1 MSAATTAPNADH
13 WASPYISIVIPIY
26 NEYDNLPEL
35 IEQVEQAMAAA
46 GVSWELICVDDGSR
60 DGSDRLLAEL
70 AATRPW
76 LKPLYLNRNYGQS
89 TAMQAGFDAARGAI
103 LVTLDGD
110 LQNDP
115 ADIPR
120 LLRAL
125 EDHPE
130 IDILSG
136 WRVSRQDK
144 TWSRKI
150 PSRIAN
156 WLISRVTGVKLHD
169 YGCSL
174 KLYRREAL
182 EHVKLYGE
190 LHRFIPALAGQFGA
204 RVMELP
210 VNHRA
215 RTRGQSKYGLDRT
228 VRVLLDLLWVKF
240 LLRFLHR
247 PMHAFGGTGAAML
260 FLGFLILLVLSFEK
274 LFLGE
279 NIGGRPL
286 LLLGVMLSLMGVQF
300 LGLGVI
306 GEMLTRI
313 YHEPGGG
320 KQYVLRAAP
329 RRERVRGEGQS
340 LRPGPFPD
348 NRSRNAGTYP

>member
-1 MSAATTAPNADH
+1 MATTPETPIADSAPELDV
-13 WASPYISIVIPIY
+13 SIVIPIY
-26 NEYDNLPEL
+26 NEYDNLPDL
-35 IEQVEQAMAAA
+35 VEQVAQAMQTT
-46 GVSWELICVDDGSR
+46 GVNWELICVDDGSR

-70 AATRPW
+70 AQDRPW
-76 LKPLYLNRNYGQS
+76 LRPLFLNRNYGQS
-89 TAMQAGFDAARGAI
+89 TAMQAGFDAARGAT

-120 LLRAL
+120 LLKEL
-125 EDHPE
+125 EAHPE

-136 WRVSRQDK
+136 WRKDRQDK
-144 TWSRKI
+144 TLSRKI
-150 PSRIAN
+150 PSHIAN

-182 EHVKLYGE
+182 RHVKIYGE

-215 RTRGQSKYGLDRT
+215 RTRGQSKYGIDRT

-260 FLGFLILLVLSFEK
+260 LVGFLILLVLSFEK
-274 LFLGE
+274 LVLGE

-286 LLLGVMLSLMGVQF
+286 LLLGVMLTLMGVQF

-320 KQYVLRAAP
+320 KQYVLREAP
-329 RRERVRGEGQS
+329 RPRRQG
-340 LRPGPFPD
+340 
-348 NRSRNAGTYP
+348 

>member
-1 MSAATTAPNADH
+1 MTTLDTPNADN
-13 WASPYISIVIPIY
+13 APELDVSIVIPIY
-26 NEYDNLPEL
+26 NEYDNLPDL
-35 IEQVEQAMAAA
+35 IEQVAQAMLPT
-46 GVSWELICVDDGSR
+46 GLNWELICVDDGSR

-70 AATRPW
+70 AQDRPW
-76 LKPLYLNRNYGQS
+76 LRPLFLNRNYGQS

-120 LLRAL
+120 LLKELNA
-125 EDHPE
+125 HPE

-136 WRVSRQDK
+136 WRINRQDK

-156 WLISRVTGVKLHD
+156 WLISRVTGIQLHD

-182 EHVKLYGE
+182 RHVKIYGE

-204 RVMELP
+204 RVMEVP
-210 VNHRA
+210 VNHRP
-215 RTRGQSKYGLDRT
+215 RIRGQSKYGIDRT

-240 LLRFLHR
+240 LLHFLHR
-247 PMHAFGGTGAAML
+247 PMHAFGGLGAAML
-260 FLGFLILLVLSFEK
+260 LVGFLILLVLSFEK
-274 LFLGE
+274 FILGE
-279 NIGGRPL
+279 HIGGRPL
-286 LLLGVMLSLMGVQF
+286 LLLGVMLTLMGVQF

-306 GEMLTRI
+306 VEMLTRI

-320 KQYVLRAAP
+320 KQYVLRKTP
-329 RRERVRGEGQS
+329 RPRQQ
-340 LRPGPFPD
+340 D
-348 NRSRNAGTYP
+348 

>member
-1 MSAATTAPNADH
+1 MNTENTAADRPLDL
-13 WASPYISIVIPIY
+13 SIVIPIY
-26 NEYDNLPEL
+26 NEYDNLPDL
-35 IEQVEQAMAAA
+35 VEQVEQAMAPT
-46 GVSWELICVDDGSR
+46 GLSWELICVDDGSR
-60 DGSDRLLAEL
+60 DGSDRLLARL
-70 AATRPW
+70 AETRHW
-76 LKPLYLNRNYGQS
+76 LKPLFLNRNYGQS
-89 TAMQAGFDAARGAI
+89 TAMQAGFDAARGAT

-120 LLRAL
+120 LLSELNA
-125 EDHPE
+125 HPE

-136 WRVSRQDK
+136 WRKDRQDK

-150 PSRIAN
+150 PSMIAN
-156 WLISRVTGVKLHD
+156 RLISRVTGVRLHD

-174 KLYRREAL
+174 KLYRREAI
-182 EHVKLYGE
+182 EHVKIYGE

-210 VNHRA
+210 VNHRP
-215 RTRGQSKYGLDRT
+215 RTRGQSKYGPDRT

-247 PMHAFGGTGAAML
+247 PMHAFGGAGAAML
-260 FLGFLILLVLSFEK
+260 LAGFLILVVLSFEK

-320 KQYVLRAAP
+320 KQYILRQAP
-329 RRERVRGEGQS
+329 RQQGN
-340 LRPGPFPD
+340 D
-348 NRSRNAGTYP
+348 A

>member
-1 MSAATTAPNADH
+1 MTSATDPKQAAPAAIDV
-13 WASPYISIVIPIY
+13 SIVIPIY
-26 NEYDNLPEL
+26 NEYDNLPDL
-35 IEQVEQAMAAA
+35 VGQVEQAMAPA
-46 GVSWELICVDDGSR
+46 GVTWELICVDDGSR
-60 DGSDRLLAEL
+60 DGSDRLLARL
-70 AATRPW
+70 AESRPW
-76 LKPLYLNRNYGQS
+76 LKPLFLNRNYGQS
-89 TAMQAGFDAARGAI
+89 TAMQAGFDAARGAT

-120 LLRAL
+120 LLKVL
-125 EDHPE
+125 DTHPE

-136 WRVSRQDK
+136 WRKDRQDK

-156 WLISRVTGVKLHD
+156 RLISRVTGVKLHD

-182 EHVKLYGE
+182 EHVKIYGE

-215 RTRGQSKYGLDRT
+215 RTRGQSKYGIDRT

-247 PMHAFGGTGAAML
+247 PMHAFGGAGAAML
-260 FLGFLILLVLSFEK
+260 LAGFLILAVLSFEK
-274 LFLGE
+274 LVLGE
-279 NIGGRPL
+279 HIGGRPM
-286 LLLGVMLSLMGVQF
+286 LLLGVMLTLMGVQF
-300 LGLGVI
+300 LGMGVI

-320 KQYVLRAAP
+320 KQYILREAP
-329 RRERVRGEGQS
+329 RQKSE
-340 LRPGPFPD
+340 
-348 NRSRNAGTYP
+348 A

>member
-1 MSAATTAPNADH
+1 MDARPMPADSASQSLDV
-13 WASPYISIVIPIY
+13 SIVIPVY
-26 NEYDNLPEL
+26 NEYDNLPDL
-35 IEQVEQAMAAA
+35 VGQVEAAMAQA
-46 GVSWELICVDDGSR
+46 GVAWELICVDDGSR
-60 DGSDRLLAEL
+60 DGSDRRLAEL
-70 AATRPW
+70 AESRPW
-76 LKPLYLNRNYGQS
+76 LKPLFLNRNYGQS
-89 TAMQAGFDAARGAI
+89 TAMQAGFDAARGATLI
-103 LVTLDGD
+103 TLDGD

-120 LLRAL
+120 LLKELDAR
-125 EDHPE
+125 PE

-136 WRVSRQDK
+136 WRKDRQDK
-144 TWSRKI
+144 TVSRKI
-150 PSRIAN
+150 PSMLAN
-156 WLISRVTGVKLHD
+156 RMISKVTGVHLHD

-182 EHVKLYGE
+182 RHVKIYGE

-215 RTRGQSKYGLDRT
+215 RTRGKSKYGIDRT
-228 VRVLLDLLWVKF
+228 IRVLLDLLWVKF
-240 LLRFLHR
+240 MLRFLHR
-247 PMHAFGGTGAAML
+247 PMHAFGGTGAVML
-260 FLGFLILLVLSFEK
+260 LLGFLILLVLSFEK

-286 LLLGVMLSLMGVQF
+286 LLLGVMLTLMGVQF
-300 LGLGVI
+300 LGMGLI

-320 KQYVLRAAP
+320 QQYVLRDAP
-329 RRERVRGEGQS
+329 RT
-340 LRPGPFPD
+340 LAKP
-348 NRSRNAGTYP
+348 

>member
-1 MSAATTAPNADH
+1 MTSATDPKQAAPAAIDV
-13 WASPYISIVIPIY
+13 SIVIPIY
-26 NEYDNLPEL
+26 NEYDNLPDL
-35 IEQVEQAMAAA
+35 VGQVEQAMAPA
-46 GVSWELICVDDGSR
+46 GVTWELICVDDGSR
-60 DGSDRLLAEL
+60 DGSDRLLARL
-70 AATRPW
+70 AESRPW
-76 LKPLYLNRNYGQS
+76 LKPLFLNRNYGQS
-89 TAMQAGFDAARGAI
+89 TAMQAGFDAARGAT

-120 LLRAL
+120 LLKVLDA
-125 EDHPE
+125 HPE
-130 IDILSG
+130 VDILSG
-136 WRVSRQDK
+136 WRKDRQDK

-156 WLISRVTGVKLHD
+156 RLISRVTGVKLHD

-182 EHVKLYGE
+182 EHVKIYGE

-215 RTRGQSKYGLDRT
+215 RTRGQSKYGIDRT

-247 PMHAFGGTGAAML
+247 PMHAFGGAGAAML
-260 FLGFLILLVLSFEK
+260 LAGFLILAVLSFEK
-274 LFLGE
+274 LVLGE
-279 NIGGRPL
+279 HIGGRPM
-286 LLLGVMLSLMGVQF
+286 LLLGVMLTLMGVQF
-300 LGLGVI
+300 LGMGVI

-320 KQYVLRAAP
+320 KQYILREAP
-329 RRERVRGEGQS
+329 RQKSE
-340 LRPGPFPD
+340 
-348 NRSRNAGTYP
+348 A

>member
-1 MSAATTAPNADH
+1 MATTTETPIADSAPVLDV
-13 WASPYISIVIPIY
+13 SIVIPVY
-26 NEYDNLPEL
+26 NEYDNLPDL
-35 IEQVEQAMAAA
+35 VEQVAQAMQTT
-46 GVSWELICVDDGSR
+46 GVNWELICVDDGSR

-70 AATRPW
+70 AQDRPW

-89 TAMQAGFDAARGAI
+89 TAMQAGFDAARGAT

-120 LLRAL
+120 LLKEL
-125 EDHPE
+125 EAHPE

-136 WRVSRQDK
+136 WRKDRQDK
-144 TWSRKI
+144 TLSRKI

-182 EHVKLYGE
+182 RHVKIYGE

-215 RTRGQSKYGLDRT
+215 RTRGQSKYGIDRT

-247 PMHAFGGTGAAML
+247 PMHAFGGTGALML
-260 FLGFLILLVLSFEK
+260 ITGFLILGVLSFEK

-286 LLLGVMLSLMGVQF
+286 LLLGVMLTLMGVQF

-320 KQYVLRAAP
+320 KQYVLREAP
-329 RRERVRGEGQS
+329 RPRRQG
-340 LRPGPFPD
+340 
-348 NRSRNAGTYP
+348 

>member
-1 MSAATTAPNADH
+1 MNTAHATADAPLDV
-13 WASPYISIVIPIY
+13 SIVIPIY
-26 NEYDNLPEL
+26 NEYDNLPDL
-35 IEQVEQAMAAA
+35 VEQVEKAMTAS
-46 GVSWELICVDDGSR
+46 GVRWELICVDDGSR
-60 DGSDRLLAEL
+60 DGSDRRLAEL
-70 AATRPW
+70 AETRPW
-76 LKPLYLNRNYGQS
+76 LKPLFLNRNYGQS
-89 TAMQAGFDAARGAI
+89 TAMQAGFDAARGATLI
-103 LVTLDGD
+103 TLDGD

-120 LLRAL
+120 LLEELDA
-125 EDHPE
+125 HPE

-136 WRVSRQDK
+136 WRKDRQDK

-260 FLGFLILLVLSFEK
+260 LAGFVILAVLSFEK
-274 LFLGE
+274 LVLGE
-279 NIGGRPL
+279 HIGGRPL
-286 LLLGVMLSLMGVQF
+286 LLLGVMLTLMGVQF

-320 KQYVLRAAP
+320 KQYILRDTP
-329 RRERVRGEGQS
+329 RPRKEG
-340 LRPGPFPD
+340 
-348 NRSRNAGTYP
+348 

>member
-1 MSAATTAPNADH
+1 MNTAYATADAPLDV
-13 WASPYISIVIPIY
+13 SIVIPIY
-26 NEYDNLPEL
+26 NEYDNLPDL
-35 IEQVEQAMAAA
+35 VEQVEKAMTAS
-46 GVSWELICVDDGSR
+46 GVRWELICVDDGSR
-60 DGSDRLLAEL
+60 DGSDRRLAEL
-70 AATRPW
+70 VETRPW
-76 LKPLYLNRNYGQS
+76 LKPLFLNRNYGQS
-89 TAMQAGFDAARGAI
+89 TAMQAGFDAARGATLI
-103 LVTLDGD
+103 TLDGD

-120 LLRAL
+120 LLEELNA
-125 EDHPE
+125 HPE

-136 WRVSRQDK
+136 WRKARQDK

-210 VNHRA
+210 VNHRP

-260 FLGFLILLVLSFEK
+260 VAGFIILAVLSFEK
-274 LFLGE
+274 LVLGE
-279 NIGGRPL
+279 HIGGRPL
-286 LLLGVMLSLMGVQF
+286 LLLGVMLTLMGVQF

-320 KQYVLRAAP
+320 KQYILREAP
-329 RRERVRGEGQS
+329 R
-340 LRPGPFPD
+340 PGRRD
-348 NRSRNAGTYP
+348 EKRH

>member
-1 MSAATTAPNADH
+1 MNNTAANGAIDV
-13 WASPYISIVIPIY
+13 SIVIPIY
-26 NEYDNLPEL
+26 NEHDNLTDL
-35 IEQVEQAMAAA
+35 VEQVERAMAPS
-46 GVSWELICVDDGSR
+46 GVGWELICVDDGSR
-60 DGSDRLLAEL
+60 DGSDRLLARL
-70 AATRPW
+70 AETRPW
-76 LKPLYLNRNYGQS
+76 LKPLFLNRNYGQS
-89 TAMQAGFDAARGAI
+89 TAMQAGFDAARGAT

-115 ADIPR
+115 VDIPR
-120 LLRAL
+120 LLEELDA
-125 EDHPE
+125 HPE

-136 WRVSRQDK
+136 WRKDRQDK

-150 PSRIAN
+150 PSMIAN
-156 WLISRVTGVKLHD
+156 RLISTVTGVKLHD

-182 EHVKLYGE
+182 EHVKIYGE

-215 RTRGQSKYGLDRT
+215 RTRGQSKYGIDRT

-247 PMHAFGGTGAAML
+247 PMHAFGGAGAAML
-260 FLGFLILLVLSFEK
+260 LVGLLILIVLSFEK
-274 LFLGE
+274 LFLGA

-320 KQYVLRAAP
+320 KQYVLREGP
-329 RRERVRGEGQS
+329 RPQHER
-340 LRPGPFPD
+340 
-348 NRSRNAGTYP
+348 

>member
-1 MSAATTAPNADH
+1 MEPAQNPLDV
-13 WASPYISIVIPIY
+13 SIVIPIY
-26 NEYDNLPEL
+26 NEFDNLPDL
-35 IEQVEQAMAAA
+35 VEQVERAMAPANLQ
-46 GVSWELICVDDGSR
+46 WELICIDDGSR
-60 DGSDRLLAEL
+60 DGSDRRLAEL
-70 AATRPW
+70 AETRPW

-89 TAMQAGFDAARGAI
+89 TAMQAGFDAAQGATLI
-103 LVTLDGD
+103 TLDGD

-120 LLRAL
+120 LLKELDA
-125 EDHPE
+125 HPE

-136 WRVSRQDK
+136 WRKDRQDR
-144 TWSRKI
+144 TLSRKI

-156 WLISRVTGVKLHD
+156 ALISKVTGVSLHD

-182 EHVKLYGE
+182 QHVKIYGE

-215 RTRGQSKYGLDRT
+215 RTRGVSKYGIDRT

-240 LLRFLHR
+240 LLRFIHR
-247 PMHAFGGTGAAML
+247 PMHAFGGAGAVML
-260 FLGFLILLVLSFEK
+260 VPGLLILLYLAGLK
-274 LFLGE
+274 LFAGAD
-279 NIGGRPL
+279 IGHRPL
-286 LLLGVMLSLMGVQF
+286 LMLGGMLTLMGAQF
-300 LGLGVI
+300 IGMGLL

-313 YHEPGGG
+313 YHEPAGQ
-320 KQYVLRAAP
+320 KQYILRDAP
-329 RRERVRGEGQS
+329 RKSGVR
-340 LRPGPFPD
+340 
-348 NRSRNAGTYP
+348 